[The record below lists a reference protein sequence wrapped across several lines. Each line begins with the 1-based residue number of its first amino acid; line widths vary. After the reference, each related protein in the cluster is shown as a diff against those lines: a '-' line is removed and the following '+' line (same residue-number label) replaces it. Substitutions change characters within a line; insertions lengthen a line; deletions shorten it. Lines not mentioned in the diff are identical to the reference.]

1 VISITILSSA
11 VVLVGQSGNDPDEVL
26 MQNQRFAVLWIALGT
41 FILVGCA
48 AAYAE
53 LKAAYAQV
61 NVETDRAAG

>member
-1 VISITILSSA
+1 
-11 VVLVGQSGNDPDEVL
+11 